1 MLSDTQI
8 RSLKIEDGKRHAD
21 RDGLVL
27 ELRPSKK
34 QLNSNNEFYFD
45 QFTSILSAP
54 NCKG

>member
-21 RDGLVL
+21 REGLVL

-34 QLNSNNEFYFD
+34 QLKKNLTRIMSVILTNSQAF
-45 QFTSILSAP
+45 
-54 NCKG
+54 

>member
-21 RDGLVL
+21 REGLVL

-34 QLNSNNEFYFD
+34 QLKK
-45 QFTSILSAP
+45 I
-54 NCKG
+54 